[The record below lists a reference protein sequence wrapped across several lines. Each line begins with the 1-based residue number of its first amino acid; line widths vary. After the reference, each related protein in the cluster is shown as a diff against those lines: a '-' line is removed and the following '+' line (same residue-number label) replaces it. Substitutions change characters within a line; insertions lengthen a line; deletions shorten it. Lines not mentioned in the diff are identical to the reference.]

1 MELIC
6 DICGKKFTANRSD
19 ARYCSGRCR
28 TIAYRRRT
36 GQESAP
42 RRRPPLRDVYRGA
55 EHELDKA
62 VRRLERIA
70 EDDRWPKVR
79 KQVNAPARLRR
90 YRQRLSNLF
99 VTRESPVTPENLAMP
114 QPARRGP
121 RRKHVQ
127 VLEPVSTSLSGLSMV
142 LREEHLRTLD
152 ASVTPEDARKL
163 AGEFDDA
170 IDALSLIV
178 AQLDKRAA
186 DRRWPATAPES
197 VRVSGST

>member
-36 GQESAP
+36 GQESAS
-42 RRRPPLRDVYRGA
+42 RRRPPLRDVYQGA
-55 EHELDKA
+55 EYELDKA

-70 EDDRWPKVR
+70 EDDRWPKVST
-79 KQVNAPARLRR
+79 QAAAPARLRR

-114 QPARRGP
+114 QPPRRGP
-121 RRKHVQ
+121 RRKHFQ
-127 VLEPVSTSLSGLSMV
+127 ILESVSTSLSGLSMV
-142 LREEHLRTLD
+142 LRDLRTLD

-163 AGEFDDA
+163 AGEFNDA

-186 DRRWPATAPES
+186 EYRR
-197 VRVSGST
+197 